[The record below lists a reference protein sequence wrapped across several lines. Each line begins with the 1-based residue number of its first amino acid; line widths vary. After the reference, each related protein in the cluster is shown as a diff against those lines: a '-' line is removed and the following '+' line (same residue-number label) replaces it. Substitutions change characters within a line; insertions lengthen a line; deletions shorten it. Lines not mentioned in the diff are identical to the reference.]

1 MVSWKIFPATL
12 THDGRKVPISE
23 MSDWKLKAT
32 NDQNIISQ
40 WSYLY
45 AHKTRFWGVP
55 TGKANGIIV
64 IDVDVKD
71 NGYETLKKYQTPLTL
86 SQKTLSGGMHLIY
99 SIPEGDNNHYGNRV
113 RFDVGL
119 DIRADNGYIIYYGVD
134 STPIAEAPQWLLEQS
149 LSAPKEVV
157 DLSTIVKVSHDIVD
171 KMLEEACD
179 NIRNAPQ
186 GEANNTLNIESYKI
200 GQLIPSGSID
210 RDYAFN
216 ELFKAAKDRGK
227 LDPEARA
234 TINSGFKGGAST
246 PYTNPFG
253 DITPTLIIPE
263 TRPRIVE
270 RWTPFFFSRADLV
283 NFTKLKKPQLFK
295 DWSTEDITIT
305 SADGGTG
312 KTTLKLNEA
321 IALALGEPF
330 LGFECVAPGRTLFI
344 TGEDSYEKLG
354 AMLGAILKQMGLLD
368 GSPENEA
375 KVRQVTNNVL
385 VKKDIDLR
393 LVVKD
398 TKGYIVPNPEALQKL
413 TEAIE
418 DLRPKMIVFDPIA
431 SFWGREADL
440 NDMTIAV
447 AKFMGILVERSNAC
461 VEAINHVG
469 KAASSSKDMSQFAG
483 RGGTGLPSHARV
495 SRALRP
501 VWDEEFKELTNM
513 DLGDRGAIMC
523 NINKFSDGSP
533 HYNKPFLIVRNG
545 FLFER
550 LTLIEQKQKEEVS
563 KMSDVERV
571 IIFINGE
578 RRSGRY
584 PTKNI
589 VIAEFFAHSD
599 KIPRERVS
607 RALDFLQYRGHLGE
621 FIKMIDN
628 PDIEM
633 GGKVFIIT
641 DHEGKELK

>member
-1 MVSWKIFPATL
+1 MFKYFPATL
-12 THDGRKVPISE
+12 THDGRKVPIAE

-32 NDQNIISQ
+32 NDQNILNQ
-40 WSYLY
+40 WSHLY
-45 AHKTRFWGVP
+45 GHKIKFWGLP
-55 TGKANGIIV
+55 TGSTTGILV
-64 IDVDVKD
+64 LDVDVKD
-71 NGYETLKKYQTPLTL
+71 NGFETLKKYDLPPTMSQTTM
-86 SQKTLSGGMHLIY
+86 SGGKHYLY
-99 SIPEGDNNHYGNRV
+99 KYPNDGQFYGNRV

-119 DIRADNGYIIYYGVD
+119 DIRGENGYIIAYGLD
-134 STPIAEAPQWLLEQS
+134 NTPIAEAPEWLKQAA
-149 LSAPKEVV
+149 LSAPKEEV
-157 DLSTIVKVSHDIVD
+157 DPSTIVKVSHDIVN
-171 KMLEEACD
+171 KILEEACE
-179 NIRNAPQ
+179 NIRNAPS
-186 GEANNTLNIESYKI
+186 GESNNILNVEAFRV

-210 RDYAFN
+210 KDFAFN

-227 LDPEARA
+227 PDYEARA
-234 TINSGFKGGAST
+234 TINSGFKGGEAT

-253 DITPTLIIPE
+253 DNPPTLFIPA
-263 TRPRIVE
+263 RQPRVVE
-270 RWTPFFFSRADLV
+270 RWTPFFFSRSDLT
-283 NFTKLKKPQLFK
+283 NFTKLKKPQIFK
-295 DWSTEDITIT
+295 DWSVEDITIT

-321 IALALGEPF
+321 VALALGEPF
-330 LGFECVAPGRTLFI
+330 LGFDCVCGEGRTLFI

-368 GSPENEA
+368 GTPENEA
-375 KVRQVTNNVL
+375 KVRKVMNNVL

-398 TKGYIVPNPEALQKL
+398 SKGYIVPNPEALQKL

-469 KAASSSKDMSQFAG
+469 KAASNSKDMSQFAG

-501 VWDEEFKELTNM
+501 VWDEEFKELTNT
-513 DLGDRGAIMC
+513 DLGDRSAIMC
-523 NINKFSDGSP
+523 NINKFSDGSAY
-533 HYNKPFLIVRNG
+533 YNKPFLIVRNG
-545 FLFER
+545 YLFER
-550 LTLIEQKQKEEVS
+550 LTLVEQKQKEEVS

-571 IIFINGE
+571 LTFISGE
-578 RRSGRY
+578 RKSGRY

-599 KIPRERVS
+599 KMPRERVL
-607 RALDFLQYRGHLGE
+607 RAIDFLQYRGHLGE
-621 FIKMIDN
+621 FVKMIDN

-633 GGKVFIIT
+633 GGKVLIVT